1 MPKATF
7 PRRQRLTHALEFQ
20 AVFGARMRKSSGP
33 VALFAKPNGLA
44 FPRLGLSVSRA
55 VGGAVVRNR
64 FKRLI
69 REAFRLHWR
78 EFPVREQGAYD
89 VVISAKAHKGR
100 TLDEYAAMLLDM
112 IEAADRDYLRREGRK
127 GEA

>member
-1 MPKATF
+1 
-7 PRRQRLTHALEFQ
+7 
-20 AVFGARMRKSSGP
+20 MRKSSGP

-55 VGGAVVRNR
+55 VGGAAVRNR

-78 EFPVREQGAYD
+78 EFPVREHGAYD

-112 IEAADRDYLRREGRK
+112 VEAADRDYLRREGRK